1 MANITFTEGSGLQD
15 SIFGKSQEP
24 IKMFLEKRGEAFEQT
39 SMLPELFNMGSSNH
53 WGEKFSTMTAMDG
66 FQPVGENGD
75 YPVDG
80 MQEGFAKFLEH
91 MTWKNSFS
99 LSREIVEDA
108 KLMDLK
114 KQPAGFITS
123 YYRTREKFGAA
134 LIGAA
139 IQKKTETTFSGK
151 TFDVKTADGKCLF
164 ATNHPSKLGKSNQSN
179 QFSDA
184 FSNDALMAMEAKMQ
198 DFRGDNDEVLDVAPT
213 TILIPNDYKLKRD
226 VFAAIGA
233 DKDPAT
239 ANNGFNYNFGRWNV
253 VVWPYLN
260 QFIAS
265 GTSPWILLDKKYN
278 DEYGSA
284 MWLDRVQRAG
294 GQRCQRVEGLRPLH
308 RRFQRLARLC
318 RGRRDRRHAAH
329 CHIDWRLIRTQTGRG
344 GGAGRCPAFHFEE
357 RGTDNGDTEERHR
370 LCRRDQA

>member
-24 IKMFLEKRGEAFEQT
+24 IKMFLEKRGEAFEQA
-39 SMLPELFNMGSSNH
+39 SMLPELFNMGTSKH
-53 WGEKFSTMTAMDG
+53 WGEKLTTTTAMDG
-66 FQPVGENGD
+66 FQPVGENGN

-80 MQEGFAKFLEH
+80 MQEGFDKFLEH

-99 LSREIVEDA
+99 LSREIVDDA

-134 LIGAA
+134 LLGAA
-139 IQKKTETTFSGK
+139 VTGATSVTFSGQK
-151 TFDVKTADGKCLF
+151 FDTTGADNVCLF
-164 ATNHPSKLGKSNQSN
+164 SKVHPSKLGKATQSN
-179 QFSDA
+179 MFADA
-184 FSNDALMAMEAKMQ
+184 FSNDALMAMEAAMQ
-198 DFRGDNDEVLDVAPT
+198 NVTGDNGEILDVAPT
-213 TILIPNDYKLKRD
+213 TILIPNDYTLKKA

-253 VVWPYLN
+253 IVWPYLN
-260 QFIAS
+260 QYITA
-265 GTSPWILLDKKYN
+265 GTKPWVLLDKNYN

-284 MWLDRVQRAG
+284 VWLDRVKLEVRSELASNDANVWKGYARFTAG
-294 GQRCQRVEGLRPLH
+294 
-308 RRFQRLARLC
+308 FN
-318 RGRRDRRHAAH
+318 
-329 CHIDWRLIRTQTGRG
+329 DWRGFAVGGVTG
-344 GGAGRCPAFHFEE
+344 
-357 RGTDNGDTEERHR
+357 GDT
-370 LCRRDQA
+370 LVSA